1 MKRFIVLGALFL
13 ALVLIVGACAPK
25 AAPAPTPAPS
35 PAPGQTASPAPA
47 APQGE
52 WDKILAAARKEGT
65 VTIYSTSAVQL
76 RDASK
81 AAMDKLGIKVETIGG
96 SGGELA
102 NRITTEQRA
111 RANVADL
118 MTGGYTTQVEV
129 VQAGFGQPLAVD
141 LPSFANKDVFKLD
154 PFRFDPTKQAI
165 VYGNGI
171 TPSII
176 VNSDLVREGEI
187 TSWNDLLDAKY
198 RDRMVMTDPRS
209 GTGPG
214 TSGFFAWMTL
224 GEEFWKKIAAQRPNL
239 QVNPE
244 IPTQQTV
251 SGEKLLAIFPNF
263 LRVTAAIRA
272 GAPLRIVHFKEG
284 TSYYVTGVALIKNAP
299 HPNAALVFLDW
310 MFSKE
315 GQEAIGRT
323 ANLYTLRKDVKD
335 SWIAVKELFPENF
348 KALEPPNNIDIE
360 GNAKAVEFSKK
371 IFGAR

>member
-1 MKRFIVLGALFL
+1 MRRPMVLGALLFTVV
-13 ALVLIVGACAPK
+13 LVMSACAPK
-25 AAPAPTPAPS
+25 ASAPSPAPS
-35 PAPGQTASPAPA
+35 PSPGQTASPAPA

-52 WDKILAAARKEGT
+52 WDKVLAAARKEGT

-81 AAMDKLGIKVETIGG
+81 AAMEKLGIKVETIGG

-102 NRITTEQRA
+102 NRIVTEQRA
-111 RANVADL
+111 RANVADI

-129 VQAGFGQPLAVD
+129 VQAGYGVPLKAA
-141 LPSFANKDVFKLD
+141 LPSLADPSVFKAD

-187 TSWNDLLDAKY
+187 TSWNDLLDARY

-251 SGEKLLAIFPNF
+251 SGEKLIAIFPNF
-263 LRVTAAIRA
+263 LRVTSAIRA

-284 TSYYVTGVALIKNAP
+284 TSYYITGVVLVKDAP
-299 HPNAALVFLDW
+299 HPNAALVFLNW
-310 MFSKE
+310 MMSKE
-315 GQEAIGRT
+315 GQEAIGKA

-348 KALEPPNNIDIE
+348 KALEPPKNIDIE
-360 GNAKAVEFSKK
+360 GNAKAVEFAKK